1 MGGVP
6 VRILG
11 LLLIAFVAM
20 SAQQCVA
27 SCSTPKPPCHSSPA
41 KTEMSCGAVE
51 VVKIE
56 PLAAPAV
63 APASVA
69 MLPHEAENA
78 PAQEAALLPIP
89 PLTVSSTVLR
99 I

>member
-1 MGGVP
+1 MGGAP
-6 VRILG
+6 TRMLG
-11 LLLIAFVAM
+11 LLLIVFVAM
-20 SAQQCVA
+20 SAQCVA
-27 SCSTPKPPCHSSPA
+27 SCSTPQPPCHSSPA
-41 KTEMSCGAVE
+41 KSEMSCGAVE

-63 APASVA
+63 APVVIA

-78 PAQEAALLPIP
+78 PALEAALLPVL